1 VLTFLTILCP
11 LPGVG
16 WLSAVV
22 CVLAVAAFHAI
33 GITEKDSAWTNLAF
47 IGSGVVVGLLA
58 GKYCTNPTYYPT
70 VIRWER

>member
-1 VLTFLTILCP
+1 
-11 LPGVG
+11 
-16 WLSAVV
+16 
-22 CVLAVAAFHAI
+22 VLAVAAFHAI